1 MANSQGNWTMA
12 MSLYSSILL
21 TASLL
26 SSVTACA
33 GDAAGEPAAERAANR
48 AAARPIGTAS
58 PQTQTANPAIML
70 GASAAQL
77 QTIAASRG
85 DVALDVTVLS
95 SEVLSPNVVTTV
107 HASFAE
113 TVEYGSDGIEQS
125 WYFEQAPGTT
135 GDLTIVVGTTGL
147 DYVSTST
154 DGLLL
159 RRTGELDVHYSHG
172 TWLEANGSHTPIP
185 ARFDHGRIL
194 LTVPASLVA
203 RSTYP
208 AVLDPQIIVTP
219 PG

>member
-1 MANSQGNWTMA
+1 MTT
-12 MSLYSSILL
+12 SLYSSILL
-21 TASLL
+21 SASLL
-26 SSVTACA
+26 SSITACT
-33 GDAAGEPAAERAANR
+33 GDDAREPATERVSSR
-48 AAARPIGTAS
+48 AGARPTDTAS
-58 PQTQTANPAIML
+58 PQAQTANPAIKL
-70 GASAAQL
+70 GASVAQL
-77 QTIAASRG
+77 ETIAASRG

-95 SEVLSPNVVTTV
+95 SEVLSPSVVTTV

-113 TVEYGSDGIEQS
+113 TVEYGADGIEQS
-125 WYFEQAPGTT
+125 WYFEQAPGAT
-135 GDLTIVVGTTGL
+135 GDLTIVVGATGL

-185 ARFDHGRIL
+185 VRFDHGRIL

-208 AVLDPQIIVTP
+208 AVLDPKIIVTP
-219 PG
+219 ITS